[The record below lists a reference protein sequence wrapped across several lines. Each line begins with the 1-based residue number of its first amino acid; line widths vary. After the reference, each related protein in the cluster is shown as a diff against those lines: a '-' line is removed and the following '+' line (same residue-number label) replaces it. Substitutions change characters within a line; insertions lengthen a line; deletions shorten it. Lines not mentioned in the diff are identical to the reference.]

1 MDLHAKL
8 EALLFFKGE
17 TVSRKEAASLLNVD
31 EESIATAGEEL
42 RGALGARGIRLIIG
56 SEDFSLATAPEM
68 SETIENIRKEELS
81 RDISK
86 AAAETLAII
95 LYHGPLTR
103 SETDFIRGV
112 NSTFILRNLQVRG
125 LVEKVINP
133 RDERSFL
140 YKPSAECLAHLGITR
155 IEDLPEFAKVKRELQ
170 TFGVEK
176 SISTEATTDLED
188 TEHGNGSGENNT

>member
-1 MDLHAKL
+1 MELHTKL

-17 TVSRKEAASLLNVD
+17 TLTRQEAATLLGTT
-31 EESIATAGEEL
+31 EEAIAVAGAEL
-42 RGALGARGIRLIIG
+42 QSALKTRGIRLIIG
-56 SEDFSLATAPEM
+56 SDDFSLVTAPEM

-125 LVEKVINP
+125 LVEKVPNP
-133 RDERSFL
+133 KDERSYL
-140 YKPSAECLAHLGITR
+140 YKPSAQLLAHLGITR

-170 TFGVEK
+170 MFGVDK
-176 SISTEATTDLED
+176 DSVTETTTTTHFDD
-188 TEHGNGSGENNT
+188 TEHGSGDNNT